1 MKNMIQPGK
10 TIDFVNSTE
19 SPIAGGSLLFFG
31 ADQDMIGVASATVQP
46 GGSGSARME
55 GVFRL
60 PKDNSSVVQGDALYA
75 TPSTGILSATAAAGA
90 VYVGRA
96 WEAAAADAA
105 AVAVRINFLPPQAEA
120 ASEA

>member
-1 MKNMIQPGK
+1 MKNMIQPGQ
-10 TIDFVNSTE
+10 TMDFVNSTE

-31 ADQDMIGVASATVQP
+31 ADQDMAAVASTTVPP
-46 GGSGSARME
+46 GGSGSARVE

-60 PKDNSSVVQGDALYA
+60 PKDSAAVGQGDALYA
-75 TPSTGILSATAAAGA
+75 TASTGILSATAAAGA

-105 AVAVRINFLPPQAEA
+105 AVAVRINFLPPRAEA

>member
-1 MKNMIQPGK
+1 MH
-10 TIDFVNSTE
+10 
-19 SPIAGGSLLFFG
+19 
-31 ADQDMIGVASATVQP
+31 
-46 GGSGSARME
+46 
-55 GVFRL
+55 
-60 PKDNSSVVQGDALYA
+60 GDALYA